1 MVHPLLLTECIDAN
15 TARYVLS
22 PTHIHEFKSAD
33 RIYTQPPVMSLYLP
47 DQKLGSRSQPGS
59 SSHKFVIKGRQ
70 AGSMHRGHTWVF
82 RAETYE
88 TMNAWYDDIKTLTE
102 KSGEERNAFV
112 RRHAS
117 VRSASAGSARSASSD
132 GGLEEDEADAVPY
145 SANQSMVNQPREQPP
160 TRPSPGGRFPS
171 DLAVNRH
178 LQEPLSPSSG
188 SSDFGHDVTTASGG
202 PLQHDVH
209 PMYLAHSTPSQPAQS
224 NQQAGDPTYASSQP
238 AQQHPDPT
246 YANFQPTQQR
256 QEHSHMNAQPTHQP
270 QYQDDVYSDPYT
282 SDYGNLP
289 NQHQPLRD
297 FPYVNPYTNQ
307 AQPFSAQPTVESPT
321 ERHNS
326 TYDGWMAPA
335 TGGIAAGA
343 LAGEAYRR
351 HQAKEDEQ
359 ASQPQGEE
367 QQYQSLQVDQRGVPI
382 DDLTG
387 GTQAQP
393 QHPVDDF
400 TGGTQ
405 AQPQFDHSV
414 SNAPAPEV
422 PQPHS
427 DHVASGPT
435 IHPATIIAHQDGRG
449 LDSGIATPTSTN
461 NNTSSFLDKAEGVPA
476 ATSGQTAN
484 GGVAPTELVE
494 TAEKQAFPFPTS
506 GQTVNGGPVPVEL
519 VETAE
524 RQAFPGV
531 HRTNTD
537 ISVSDLHVPGE
548 FPKVPGTPGTSAGTF
563 LSYAD
568 RF

>member
-1 MVHPLLLTECIDAN
+1 MVCSLPLLLVVNAN
-15 TARYVLS
+15 ILRYVLS

-88 TMNAWYDDIKTLTE
+88 TMNAWYDDIETLTE

-117 VRSASAGSARSASSD
+117 VRSISAGSARSASSD
-132 GGLEEDEADAVPY
+132 GGLEEDEADAIPY
-145 SANQSMVNQPREQPP
+145 SANQSMVSQPREQPP

-188 SSDFGHDVTTASGG
+188 SSDLGHDITTASGG

-209 PMYLAHSTPSQPAQS
+209 PMYTASSTAQQSAQPHQPAQEFT
-224 NQQAGDPTYASSQP
+224 NASSQP
-238 AQQHPDPT
+238 IQQHPEPS
-246 YANFQPTQQR
+246 Y
-256 QEHSHMNAQPTHQP
+256 MNAQPMHQP
-270 QYQDDVYSDPYT
+270 HYQGNIYSDPYT

-289 NQHQPLRD
+289 LQPHVD
-297 FPYVNPYTNQ
+297 PYTNQ
-307 AQPFSAQPTVESPT
+307 AQPSFIQPTEGSPI
-321 ERHNS
+321 ERRDSN
-326 TYDGWMAPA
+326 YGRWMTPA
-335 TGGIAAGA
+335 AGGVAAGA

-351 HQAKEDEQ
+351 HQNREEEQ
-359 ASQPQGEE
+359 AQLPQGTE
-367 QQYQSLQVDQRGVPI
+367 QQYQSPEVDQRGVPI

-393 QHPVDDF
+393 EHPV
-400 TGGTQ
+400 GGTQ
-405 AQPQFDHSV
+405 AYAHNNYTENTTTV
-414 SNAPAPEV
+414 
-422 PQPHS
+422 
-427 DHVASGPT
+427 
-435 IHPATIIAHQDGRG
+435 HPATIIAHQSERG
-449 LDSGIATPTSTN
+449 LDGGVATPTLN
-461 NNTSSFLDKAEGVPA
+461 NNTSSFLGEAEAVPA
-476 ATSGQTAN
+476 ASSGQTVN
-484 GGVAPTELVE
+484 GGVVPVELVE
-494 TAEKQAFPFPTS
+494 AAEKQGFPFHTS

-548 FPKVPGTPGTSAGTF
+548 FPKVPGTPGTSNGTF
-563 LSYAD
+563 LNYAD

>member
-1 MVHPLLLTECIDAN
+1 MVVAN
-15 TARYVLS
+15 KIRYVLS

-88 TMNAWYDDIKTLTE
+88 TMNAWYDDIKSLTE

-117 VRSASAGSARSASSD
+117 VRSTSAGSARSASSD

-145 SANQSMVNQPREQPP
+145 SANQSLASQPREQPP

-188 SSDFGHDVTTASGG
+188 SSDLGHDVTTAAGG
-202 PLQHDVH
+202 PLQHNVH
-209 PMYLAHSTPSQPAQS
+209 PMYLADSTSAQPVQPADYQS
-224 NQQAGDPTYASSQP
+224 YQDPSY
-238 AQQHPDPT
+238 
-246 YANFQPTQQR
+246 
-256 QEHSHMNAQPTHQP
+256 MNAQSAYPS
-270 QYQDDVYSDPYT
+270 QYQDNIYSDPYT
-282 SDYGNLP
+282 SNYGGV
-289 NQHQPLRD
+289 QQPQRD
-297 FPYVNPYTNQ
+297 LSYVNPYTSHGEDPSV
-307 AQPFSAQPTVESPT
+307 QPGVGSSV
-321 ERHNS
+321 ERHDSN
-326 TYDGWMAPA
+326 YADWMGPA
-335 TGGIAAGA
+335 AGGVAAGA
-343 LAGEAYRR
+343 LASEAYRH
-351 HQAKEDEQ
+351 HQNKELEQ
-359 ASQPQGEE
+359 ELQPQGTE
-367 QQYQSLQVDQRGVPI
+367 QQQLPQVDQRGVPI

-393 QHPVDDF
+393 QHAVDDF

-405 AQPQFDHSV
+405 APAQYDNEQTAA
-414 SNAPAPEV
+414 APAV
-422 PQPHS
+422 
-427 DHVASGPT
+427 
-435 IHPATIIAHQDGRG
+435 HPATIIAHQSERG
-449 LDSGIATPTSTN
+449 LDNANITPTN
-461 NNTSSFLDKAEGVPA
+461 NASSFLDKAEAVPA
-476 ATSGQTAN
+476 AASGQMVN
-484 GGVAPTELVE
+484 GGVVPVELVD
-494 TAEKQAFPFPTS
+494 TDKQAFPFPTS
-506 GQTVNGGPVPVEL
+506 GKTVNGGPVPVEL

-524 RQAFPGV
+524 KQAFPGV
-531 HRTNTD
+531 QRTNTD

-548 FPKVPGTPGTSAGTF
+548 FPKVPGTPGTANGTF
-563 LSYAD
+563 LNYGD

>member
-1 MVHPLLLTECIDAN
+1 MVNAN
-15 TARYVLS
+15 NARYVLS

-145 SANQSMVNQPREQPP
+145 SANQSLVSQPREQPP

-188 SSDFGHDVTTASGG
+188 SSDFGPDITTASGG
-202 PLQHDVH
+202 PLQQNAY
-209 PMYLAHSTPSQPAQS
+209 PTYLANSTSFQPDESIQQSRDAAYANSQPVRQH
-224 NQQAGDPTYASSQP
+224 QDPTYV
-238 AQQHPDPT
+238 
-246 YANFQPTQQR
+246 NFQPNQHQQ
-256 QEHSHMNAQPTHQP
+256 ESSYMNAQPAHQQ
-270 QYQDDVYSDPYT
+270 QYQDSIYSDPYT
-282 SDYGNLP
+282 SNYGTLP

-297 FPYVNPYTNQ
+297 FPHVNPYTNQ
-307 AQPFSAQPTVESPT
+307 SNSPDARLT
-321 ERHNS
+321 QGPMIERHDSN
-326 TYDGWMAPA
+326 YGNWMAPA
-335 TGGIAAGA
+335 AGGVAAGA
-343 LAGEAYRR
+343 LAGEAFRR
-351 HQAKEDEQ
+351 HQAKEKEQ
-359 ASQPQGEE
+359 TPQACESE
-367 QQYQSLQVDQRGVPI
+367 QQYQSNQAGQPQVDQQGVPI

-387 GTQAQP
+387 GTQAQY

-400 TGGTQ
+400 TGGTR
-405 AQPQFDHSV
+405 AQPQHDNLTSGTQA
-414 SNAPAPEV
+414 SANNGLSGIEPSI
-422 PQPHS
+422 PQPYP
-427 DHVASGPT
+427 DHAGSGPT
-435 IHPATIIAHQDGRG
+435 VHPATIITNQSQHG
-449 LDSGIATPTSTN
+449 LDSGVATPMPTN
-461 NNTSSFLDKAEGVPA
+461 KTDSSFLGAAEA
-476 ATSGQTAN
+476 APIAISR
-484 GGVAPTELVE
+484 
-494 TAEKQAFPFPTS
+494 
-506 GQTVNGGPVPVEL
+506 QTVNGGPVPVEL

-524 RQAFPGV
+524 KQAFPGV
-531 HRTNTD
+531 QRTNTD
-537 ISVSDLHVPGE
+537 ISVSDLHVPGGY
-548 FPKVPGTPGTSAGTF
+548 PTVPGTPGTSPGTF

>member
-1 MVHPLLLTECIDAN
+1 
-15 TARYVLS
+15 
-22 PTHIHEFKSAD
+22 
-33 RIYTQPPVMSLYLP
+33 MSLYLP

-88 TMNAWYDDIKTLTE
+88 TMNAWYDDIQTLTE

-132 GGLEEDEADAVPY
+132 GGLEEDEADAIPY

-188 SSDFGHDVTTASGG
+188 SSDLGHDITTASGG
-202 PLQHDVH
+202 PQQHDVH
-209 PMYLAHSTPSQPAQS
+209 PMYLANSTSYQPVEATQRSQDPSYVDSQPLHQH
-224 NQQAGDPTYASSQP
+224 QESS
-238 AQQHPDPT
+238 
-246 YANFQPTQQR
+246 Y
-256 QEHSHMNAQPTHQP
+256 MNAQPTYQP
-270 QYQDDVYSDPYT
+270 PYQNNMYSDPYASNSGAYET
-282 SDYGNLP
+282 LP

-307 AQPFSAQPTVESPT
+307 TQSYDAQPTQGSPI
-321 ERHNS
+321 ERHDS
-326 TYDGWMAPA
+326 TYGKWMAPTA
-335 TGGIAAGA
+335 GGVAAGA
-343 LAGEAYRR
+343 LANEAYHR
-351 HQAKEDEQ
+351 HQATDEDQPPQAREPEQ
-359 ASQPQGEE
+359 QPQ
-367 QQYQSLQVDQRGVPI
+367 SPPVDQQGIPI

-405 AQPQFDHSV
+405 AQPQYDFGKNETPTPAV
-414 SNAPAPEV
+414 S
-422 PQPHS
+422 QPSS
-427 DHVASGPT
+427 DYVASGPT
-435 IHPATIIAHQDGRG
+435 VHPATIIASQGQRG
-449 LDSGIATPTSTN
+449 LDSGVATPKPEN
-461 NNTSSFLDKAEGVPA
+461 NNNNGSSFLEKVEAVPA
-476 ATSGQTAN
+476 A
-484 GGVAPTELVE
+484 V
-494 TAEKQAFPFPTS
+494 S

-519 VETAE
+519 IETAE
-524 RQAFPGV
+524 KQAFPGV

-548 FPKVPGTPGTSAGTF
+548 YPKVPGTPGTSSGTF